1 MVTSHTDNRQC
12 KTYCCTG
19 YDKNGGREN
28 NFTDTNQR
36 RHDSTEKEANRSEN
50 CESCSR
56 RLDSTMMKFELINKV
71 DHYILY

>member
-36 RHDSTEKEANRSEN
+36 R
-50 CESCSR
+50 
-56 RLDSTMMKFELINKV
+56 LDGTMIKFELLNKV
-71 DHYILY
+71 NNYFLY

>member
-50 CESCSR
+50 CES
-56 RLDSTMMKFELINKV
+56 
-71 DHYILY
+71 